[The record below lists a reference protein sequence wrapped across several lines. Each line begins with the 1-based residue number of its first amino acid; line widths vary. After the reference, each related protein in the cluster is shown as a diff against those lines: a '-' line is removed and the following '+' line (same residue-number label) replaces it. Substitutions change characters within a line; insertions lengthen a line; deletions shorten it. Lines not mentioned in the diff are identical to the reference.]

1 MPGSSPEA
9 PCRTSFPIAYR
20 WKYARGDRRC
30 QAHRSSLAPAPDI
43 ALLAGRFFDV
53 QEPRPA
59 AVVSASLA
67 RGLWPDEPYAA
78 LLGRRIR
85 QGDITS
91 PLLTI
96 VGVVADIRNTALDR
110 EPFPM
115 IYRPH
120 AQAPSRDMTAV
131 VRAAQSPAGLA
142 PLIRAEVWK
151 LDANLPAP
159 TIRTMTEIVS
169 ASLARRRFQ
178 TTLIVLFG
186 ILALALAIVGIC
198 GVTNYAVARQ
208 TQEVGI
214 RLSLGARRSD
224 ILRTVVIRG
233 MQPVVIGLAAGVL
246 GAGIAATA
254 VQSVLFGIELID
266 PLAFGG
272 GCALLVSTAV
282 LASYIPARR
291 AARVDPVVAL
301 RAE

>member
-1 MPGSSPEA
+1 M
-9 PCRTSFPIAYR
+9 
-20 WKYARGDRRC
+20 
-30 QAHRSSLAPAPDI
+30 
-43 ALLAGRFFDV
+43 
-53 QEPRPA
+53 
-59 AVVSASLA
+59 
-67 RGLWPDEPYAA
+67 
-78 LLGRRIR
+78 
-85 QGDITS
+85 
-91 PLLTI
+91 TI
-96 VGVVADIRNTALDR
+96 
-110 EPFPM
+110 
-115 IYRPH
+115 
-120 AQAPSRDMTAV
+120 V

-169 ASLARRRFQ
+169 ASVARRRFQ

-186 ILALALAIVGIC
+186 ILALALAIVGIY

-208 TQEVGI
+208 TQEIGI
-214 RLSLGARRSD
+214 RLALGARRSD

-246 GAGIAATA
+246 GAGIAATT
-254 VQSVLFGIELID
+254 VRSVLFGVELID

-282 LASYIPARR
+282 LASYVPARR